1 MNGFHRIGSIMFGST
16 RFGSTTRH
24 LSCAAAMLCALSL
37 SMSHAS
43 AQSTAAAPSTFPNK
57 PVRLVIPFGPG
68 GVTDLIA
75 RTIQP
80 KLSERFG
87 QPVVIDNRPGAGGVI
102 ATNNVAKS
110 PADGYTLFLS
120 WDTHTINPIVMNDL
134 PYDTFK
140 DFAPVTLMVRL
151 PLVMGAWGGLP
162 ANTLAEYIALAK
174 SQPGKLNFASIGSGS
189 SNRLHSE
196 LLNSLGGIKVMHIP
210 YKGGGPAIQAMLTG
224 EVSYG
229 FFSYGSMRGHIQAG
243 KLKPLAV
250 TGTKRMAELPDVP
263 TMAESGFPGY
273 EAYSWVG
280 IYAPAGTPDPVIT
293 RINSDFKAVLADPE
307 VSKKLIS
314 LGVEIVGS
322 TPQALQ
328 QFQRNDY
335 DKWLKFVREAKL
347 KFE

>member
-1 MNGFHRIGSIMFGST
+1 MKKMRMKNNLNQLAGVSRRMA
-16 RFGSTTRH
+16 
-24 LSCAAAMLCALSL
+24 CAAVALCSLSL
-37 SMSHAS
+37 LALPAA
-43 AQSTAAAPSTFPNK
+43 AQSAPANFPDK
-57 PVRLVIPFGPG
+57 PVRLVIPFGAG

-87 QPVVIDNRPGAGGVI
+87 QSVIIDNRPGAGGVI
-102 ATNNVAKS
+102 ATQHVARS

-120 WDTHTINPIVMNDL
+120 WDTHTINPIVMKDL

-140 DFAPVTLMVRL
+140 DFAPVTLLVRL
-151 PLVMGAWGGLP
+151 PLVMGAWGNLP
-162 ANTLAEYIALAK
+162 ANTLQEYIALAR

-196 LLNSLGGIKVMHIP
+196 LLNSLAGIQVMHIP

-229 FFSYGSMRGHIQAG
+229 FFSYGSMRGHLQAG

-250 TGTKRMAELPDVP
+250 TGTKRMAELPNVP
-263 TMAESGFPGY
+263 TMAESGFPGF

-280 IYAPAGTPDPVIT
+280 IYAPAGTPNAIIS
-293 RINSDFKAVLADPE
+293 RINREFGAVLADPE

-314 LGVEIVGS
+314 LGVELVGS
-322 TPQALQ
+322 TPQGLQ
-328 QFQRNDY
+328 QFQREDY
-335 DKWLKFVREAKL
+335 DKWVKFAREAKL

>member
-1 MNGFHRIGSIMFGST
+1 MKGFHQFAGLSRRIA
-16 RFGSTTRH
+16 
-24 LSCAAAMLCALSL
+24 CAIGMLCALSF
-37 SMSHAS
+37 SVPPAA
-43 AQSTAAAPSTFPNK
+43 AQSPPSGFPDK

-102 ATNNVAKS
+102 ATQHVARS

-120 WDTHTINPIVMNDL
+120 WDSHTINPIVMKDL

-140 DFAPVTLMVRL
+140 DFAPVTLLVRL

-162 ANTLAEYIALAK
+162 ANTLGEFITLAK
-174 SQPGKLNFASIGSGS
+174 NQPGKLNFASIGSGS

-196 LLNSLGGIKVMHIP
+196 LLNSLAGTQVMHIP

-224 EVSYG
+224 EVAYG
-229 FFSYGSMRGHIQAG
+229 FFSFGSMRGHVQAG

-250 TGTKRMAELPDVP
+250 TGTKRMAELPNVP
-263 TMAESGFPGY
+263 TMAESGFPGF

-280 IYAPAGTPDPVIT
+280 IYAPAGTPDAVIT
-293 RINSDFKAVLADPE
+293 RLNRDFGAVLADPE
-307 VSKKLIS
+307 ISKKLVA

-328 QFQRNDY
+328 QFQRADY
-335 DKWLKFVREAKL
+335 DKWSRFVREAKL